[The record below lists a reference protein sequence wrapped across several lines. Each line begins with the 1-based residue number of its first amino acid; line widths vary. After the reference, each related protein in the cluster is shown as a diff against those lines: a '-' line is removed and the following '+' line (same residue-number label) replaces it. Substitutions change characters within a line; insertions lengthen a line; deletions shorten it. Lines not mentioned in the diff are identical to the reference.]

1 MNLHSEII
9 DLASEGYFYPS
20 SSKLSSGKVNILP
33 ITAEHEE
40 LLANSNLARRG
51 LLETEFLNSVVEGGV
66 NPDELLFCDKQS
78 VLLNLRIANY
88 GAHTAMK
95 TTCGDCDKEFEHDIS
110 FSFRPKP
117 FKCSKYERGN
127 NRLSYTF
134 SKCKKN
140 VYFRLATCAEYDIYE
155 KQSWLAFAKVITLEI
170 DGVTDINNFYEYEL
184 SATDSK
190 LFRKFYD
197 EHTPGY
203 INDISVTCPACNSVR
218 TSKMDVT
225 TDIFA
230 IRPESKMNIHSE
242 IFDLCYYSNGAFTQ
256 DAVYKMPTNLRS
268 FYIKKLVDAKK
279 AEADANKS
287 ASEGGSKRSEIAR
300 PPKVKS

>member
-20 SSKLSSGKVNILP
+20 SSKLSSGEVSILP

-51 LLETEFLNSVVEGGV
+51 LLETEFLNSVVEGGI

-78 VLLNLRIANY
+78 ILLNLRIANY
-88 GAHTAMK
+88 GAHTTMK

-110 FSFRPKP
+110 FGFRPKM

-134 SKCKKN
+134 LKCKKN
-140 VYFRLATCAEYDIYE
+140 VYFRLATCTEYDIYE
-155 KQSWLAFAKVITLEI
+155 KQGWLAFAKVITLEI

-203 INDISVTCPACNSVR
+203 INDISITCPACNSVR
-218 TSKMDVT
+218 NSKMDVN

-256 DAVYKMPTNLRS
+256 DIVYKMPTNLRS

-287 ASEGGSKRSEIAR
+287 ASEGGGKRSEIAR

>member
-1 MNLHSEII
+1 M
-9 DLASEGYFYPS
+9 
-20 SSKLSSGKVNILP
+20 
-33 ITAEHEE
+33 
-40 LLANSNLARRG
+40 
-51 LLETEFLNSVVEGGV
+51 
-66 NPDELLFCDKQS
+66 
-78 VLLNLRIANY
+78 
-88 GAHTAMK
+88 
-95 TTCGDCDKEFEHDIS
+95 
-110 FSFRPKP
+110 
-117 FKCSKYERGN
+117 
-127 NRLSYTF
+127 
-134 SKCKKN
+134 
-140 VYFRLATCAEYDIYE
+140 YFRLATCTEYDIYI
-155 KQSWLAFAKVITLEI
+155 KQGWLAFAKVITLEI

-203 INDISVTCPACNSVR
+203 INDISITCPACNSVR
-218 TSKMDVT
+218 NSKMDVN

-256 DAVYKMPTNLRS
+256 DGVYKMPTNLRS

-287 ASEGGSKRSEIAR
+287 ASEGGGKRSEIAR